1 MKKATLT
8 IGLTLIICLVVGFSY
23 LIYKTYD
30 IFGFWTLTWTG
41 ILSIASTSYLGHFI
55 GSRHES
61 NGVITYNPKELPK
74 LINIFVSIAIG
85 YYLYTIIN
93 VVNISDYDYIFGMT
107 YLLLL
112 TAVPIIFVIY
122 KLIRDR
128 NDFIVIDSE
137 CLKYRDNDKYGDFRF
152 IEIVNV
158 ELSGG
163 IKLTL
168 NDGKVVTIET
178 ANMNFN
184 AKDLLNVYSDIKSKL
199 LINDSTNS
207 QN

>member
-1 MKKATLT
+1 M
-8 IGLTLIICLVVGFSY
+8 
-23 LIYKTYD
+23 
-30 IFGFWTLTWTG
+30 
-41 ILSIASTSYLGHFI
+41 
-55 GSRHES
+55 
-61 NGVITYNPKELPK
+61 
-74 LINIFVSIAIG
+74 
-85 YYLYTIIN
+85 
-93 VVNISDYDYIFGMT
+93 
-107 YLLLL
+107 
-112 TAVPIIFVIY
+112 IY

-178 ANMNFN
+178 NNMNFN
-184 AKDLLNVYSDIKSKL
+184 AKDLLNVHSDIKSKL

>member
-41 ILSIASTSYLGHFI
+41 LLSIISTAYLGHFI

-61 NGVITYNPKELPK
+61 NGIITYNPKELPK
-74 LINIFVSIAIG
+74 LINMFVSIAIG

-93 VVNISDYDYIFGMT
+93 VATISDYDYIFGMT

-137 CLKYRDNDKYGDFRF
+137 CLKFRDNDKYGEFRF

-178 ANMNFN
+178 GNMNFN
-184 AKDLLNVYSDIKSKL
+184 AKDLLNVYSDIKRKL
-199 LINDSTNS
+199 PILERTTW
-207 QN
+207 QK